1 MRATYT
7 LKLMNIIITIL
18 QILLG
23 LWNIIG
29 GIYMSTHAQE
39 LINTWASSF
48 FPSFFWIILGIIQIL
63 FSIVLLVSVGNEK
76 LRKLAPISAIGLAVI
91 SLMGLSFYMSYDGFP
106 GMLWGIIPAILLA
119 LIAYWRGSR

>member
-1 MRATYT
+1 
-7 LKLMNIIITIL
+7 MNIIITIL

-39 LINTWASSF
+39 LINPWASSF
-48 FPSFFWIILGIIQIL
+48 FPSFFWIILGIMQIL
-63 FSIVLLVSVGNEK
+63 FSIALLISIGNGR

-91 SLMGLSFYMSYDGFP
+91 SLIGLTFYLSYAGFP
-106 GMLWGIIPAILLA
+106 GMLWGIVPAILLA